1 MTTRHASPPENPQSI
16 SLLVCTIRLRQ
27 LSGPVMLSYVF
38 FSHLPFFSLL
48 SPLSSHSKIIII
60 IIIIQSFASK
70 IHTPLKCTFCG
81 TCQPSSQSALF
92 LFYTVLLYD

>member
-1 MTTRHASPPENPQSI
+1 MEDTLEMERVSWKEKGMND
-16 SLLVCTIRLRQ
+16 SLLCKLMI
-27 LSGPVMLSYVF
+27 
-38 FSHLPFFSLL
+38 
-48 SPLSSHSKIIII
+48 K
-60 IIIIQSFASK
+60 SFASK